1 MSIFLNEYIHPDAR
15 KLLEENFEVVNTFDR
30 AEEIEGIIVRT
41 LNVDAAVMDRC
52 TDLKVIGKHGVGCNT
67 IDLEEAKKRGITV
80 FNTPRANTNSVAE
93 LIVALILDV
102 SRNVTLAH
110 EKTQEGAFEKIAP
123 AQMTGMEI
131 SGKTLGLIG
140 TGNIARQAAAILQ
153 GGFGM
158 KVIGYD
164 PFVDAD
170 RMAQMGYEKVE
181 TVKELVSGS
190 DVVNVSVPLT
200 PATKDLI
207 AGDTFDCFRKGA
219 VLVNAARGGIVN
231 EADLYEALKAGKLRA
246 AACDAFVQEP
256 PTKETTNLYELD
268 NFIGTPHIGA
278 CAEEALERM
287 GSEVVSGLIDVLKG
301 GKEPAARVV

>member
-15 KLLEENFEVVNTFDR
+15 ALLEAHFEVVDTFDR
-30 AEEIEGIIVRT
+30 AQEIEGIIVRT
-41 LNVDAAVMDRC
+41 LVVDAAVMDRC
-52 TDLKVIGKHGVGCNT
+52 PNLKVIGKHGVGCNT
-67 IDLEEAKKRGITV
+67 IDLEEAKRRGITV

-93 LIVALILDV
+93 LIVALILDI

-110 EKTQEGAFEKIAP
+110 EKTQEGAFAKVAP

-158 KVIGYD
+158 KVLGYD
-164 PFVDAD
+164 PFVDAE
-170 RMAQMGYEKVE
+170 RMAQMGYEKIE
-181 TVKELVSGS
+181 TVKELVSRS

-231 EADLYEALKAGKLRA
+231 EADLYDALKAGKLRA

-287 GSEVVSGLIDVLKG
+287 GDEVVRGLIEVLKE